1 MIVPFGGDWLFSRL
15 KKFFSFLTGKNF
27 FTFLVCSCLS
37 ALFWSIVS
45 LGEERE
51 MEFDISLALK
61 NVPAD
66 VVVTTDLPSKVKFT
80 LKDKGSQ
87 LLSYAYSGTLPALN
101 IDFRNYDQHS
111 GHVILKNTDI
121 TKALYARLQPST
133 KIVGMKPDVVE
144 YYYNYGLH
152 AVFPVVLRSDV
163 RTQRYYSVSSVR
175 LYPDSVTVYAPKEV
189 LDTMTAVY
197 TDLLQ
202 LENVGAR
209 MVRRVPLQSVKGT
222 KLDPKTVVARIDVD
236 QITEK
241 SVMVPVRW
249 VNFPATKVLRTF
261 PASVKVTFQVGMSMY
276 KQISNSDFAI
286 VVNYDD
292 VLNSTGEKIHLS
304 LKSVPA
310 GVSHVRIS
318 PEYVD
323 YLVEDVAEENN

>member
-1 MIVPFGGDWLFSRL
+1 MIMPKKGNWLISRL
-15 KKFFSFLTGKNF
+15 KKFFSFLMGKNF
-27 FTFLVCSCLS
+27 FTFLVCLCLS
-37 ALFWSIVS
+37 VLFWSIVS

-51 MEFDISLALK
+51 MEFDINLALK

-66 VVVTTDLPSKVKFT
+66 VVVTTELPSKVRFT
-80 LKDKGSQ
+80 LKDKGSK
-87 LLSYAYSGTLPALN
+87 LLSYVYSGILPTVN

-111 GHVILKNTDI
+111 GHVILKNTDL
-121 TKALYARLQPST
+121 TKVLSSHLLPST

-152 AVFPVVLRSDV
+152 AVFPVILRSDV
-163 RTQRYYSVSSVR
+163 RTQQYYSVSTVR

-202 LENVGAR
+202 LENVGSR
-209 MVRRVPLQSVKGT
+209 VVKRVPLQSAKGT
-222 KLDPKTVVARIDVD
+222 KLDPKTIVARIDVD

-241 SVMVPVRW
+241 SVMVPIHW
-249 VNFPATKVLRTF
+249 VNFPASKVLRTF
-261 PASVKVTFQVGMSMY
+261 PSKVKVTFQVGMKMY
-276 KQISNSDFAI
+276 KQISAADFAI

-292 VLNSTGEKIHLS
+292 VLNSTNEKIHLS
-304 LKSVPA
+304 LKSVPI

-318 PEYVD
+318 PDFVD
-323 YLVEDVAEENN
+323 YLVEDVTEETN